1 MSVPP
6 LSPAP
11 ASDKESTRGTPNPTT
26 LARWR
31 WSLVQQRPTDALRA
45 TAETALQRLLAS
57 PNEPVLLAAVREA
70 LALGGAPQ
78 RRTSRYDLSRVSD
91 EGLAALAAALGV
103 PETDFAYST
112 SGVPSQNVCAQQPP
126 AQ

>member
-11 ASDKESTRGTPNPTT
+11 ASDKESTRGTPIPTT

-57 PNEPVLLAAVREA
+57 PNEPVLLAVREA

-78 RRTSRYDLSRVSD
+78 RRTSTYDLSRVSD

-112 SGVPSQNVCAQQPP
+112 SGVPSQNVWAQQPP